1 MNNLVQT
8 GYKKTKPN
16 QVGAQTAKVNGRAFR
31 LF

>member
-16 QVGAQTAKVNGRAFR
+16 QVGTQTAKVSGRAFR
-31 LF
+31 LL